1 MPLRVA
7 MLGQYPLDETRV
19 LGGVEAVM
27 VPLVRGLAGREGL
40 ELHVVTCLPGVQ
52 SGSITTSSGTPL
64 HVLQRHRLGRATWHT
79 RDVWGIARTIRSISP
94 DVVHAQGLGIYAA
107 AAARGPWPHVIT
119 THGIVFREAE
129 FATGLAGRWR
139 GFMDS
144 RFERYC
150 LPRAHAFISISPYVE
165 QEMARIGGIRG
176 TVYRIENPVDDAFF
190 SVDRLSDGPT
200 VLYAGRVIPRK
211 GLLELLRAMAEVRP
225 SVPQARLR
233 VAGETESAPAYLE
246 ACRQFIAQQGLDDA
260 VRFLG
265 PLTVAQMV
273 EEYARCAV
281 LALTSK
287 QETAPVA
294 VAEAMA
300 AARPVVATRVC
311 GVPYMVEEGRS
322 GLLVE
327 HGDTRALAQ
336 ALTRVLTDE
345 AQRARMGRRAREIAQ
360 ARFRTDYIAAETH
373 SVYQQILSNHGAAHA
388 SS

>member
-1 MPLRVA
+1 MPVRVA
-7 MLGQYPLDETRV
+7 MLGQYPLDEAHIF
-19 LGGVEAVM
+19 GGVEAVM
-27 VPLVRGLAGREGL
+27 VPLVRSLARLEDL
-40 ELHVVTCLPGVQ
+40 ELHVITCLPAVQ
-52 SGSITTSSGTPL
+52 DGLTTAGAGTSL
-64 HVLQRHRLGRATWHT
+64 HVVQRRRLGRVTWHV
-79 RDVWGIARTIRSISP
+79 RDVSSIARAIHSVSP

-107 AAARGPWPHVIT
+107 AAVRGPWPHVVT

-129 FATGLAGRWR
+129 FASGLVGRWR

-150 LPRAHAFISISPYVE
+150 LARVRAFISINPYVE
-165 QEMARIGGIRG
+165 QEMARIGGVQG
-176 TVYRIENPVDDAFF
+176 SVYRVENPVDDAFF
-190 SVDRLSDGPT
+190 GVSRLAEGST

-211 GLLELLRAMAEVRP
+211 GLLNLLQALVDVRNK
-225 SVPQARLR
+225 VPRVSLR
-233 VAGETESAPAYLE
+233 VAGETGSAPAYVE
-246 ACRQFIAQQGLDDA
+246 ACRRFIAQHQLDGV

-311 GVPYMVEEGRS
+311 GVPYMVEEERS

-327 HGDTRALAQ
+327 CGDTPALAD
-336 ALTRVLTDE
+336 ALTRVLSDDALRTR
-345 AQRARMGRRAREIAQ
+345 AGQRGREIAQ
-360 ARFRTDYIAAETH
+360 TRFRADHIARQTRE
-373 SVYQQILSNHGAAHA
+373 VYRQTLDCRGAGHE
-388 SS
+388 SR